1 MKRRGFSFFLKKG
14 LVSLPVIKS
23 YKIILQIKLI
33 DYFLYDETGLDMIAR
48 KSSLFSLNI
57 AETEKPGTRVLIFI
71 DVKPGILIYTK

>member
-14 LVSLPVIKS
+14 LVCLPVIKS

-48 KSSLFSLNI
+48 KSSLFRLNI

-71 DVKPGILIYTK
+71 DVKPGILIFTK

>member
-14 LVSLPVIKS
+14 LVCLSVIKS

>member
-14 LVSLPVIKS
+14 LVCLPVITS

-48 KSSLFSLNI
+48 KSLRYS
-57 AETEKPGTRVLIFI
+57 V
-71 DVKPGILIYTK
+71 